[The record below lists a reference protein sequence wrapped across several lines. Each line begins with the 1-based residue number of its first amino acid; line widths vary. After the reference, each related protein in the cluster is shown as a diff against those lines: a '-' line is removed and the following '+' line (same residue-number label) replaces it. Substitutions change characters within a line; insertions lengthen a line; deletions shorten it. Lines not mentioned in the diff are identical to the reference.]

1 MNRNRRVTA
10 LAVVTTAIAASMLAA
25 LAACA
30 ASPTS
35 PSNLPSGTHQSAI
48 AAVTGRGAGGVSVT
62 PKAIPA
68 GTFDAVISVQLERAA
83 PSTTYFVQRAPEIGR
98 TLGADGVCQRA
109 MSIAPWS
116 SSDAPAPAF
125 ITFPGDTPGS
135 LRTITTS
142 TNGSGSL
149 DFEFLA
155 PGIAAGTVFDVMFRI
170 VDSEASP
177 TTELRSGCFTVTV
190 R

>member
-10 LAVVTTAIAASMLAA
+10 LAVVTTAIVASMF
-25 LAACA
+25 AACA
-30 ASPTS
+30 TSPTS
-35 PSNLPSGTHQSAI
+35 PSNLPAGTHQSAI
-48 AAVTGRGAGGVSVT
+48 AAITGRGAGGVSVT

-68 GTFDAVISVQLERAA
+68 GTFDAIISVQLERAA

-98 TLGADGVCQRA
+98 TLGSDGVCQRA

-116 SSDAPAPAF
+116 SADAPAPAF

-142 TNGSGSL
+142 TTGSGSL